1 MKQPLIGPEVI
12 CCVLIG
18 CYFRVLVGRT
28 SLLTSECG
36 AQVLEVRGYS
46 LHPSYN
52 SRTLDSDL
60 AIVEVASEFGQGI
73 HLTPFI
79 LPACLPSGP
88 DDGLYRPGTMGFV
101 SGFGVLSENET
112 SLSSTLQ
119 TG

>member
-1 MKQPLIGPEVI
+1 MNQPLIGPEVI

-18 CYFRVLVGRT
+18 CYCRVLVGRT

-36 AQVLEVRGYS
+36 AQVLEVRSYS

-88 DDGLYRPGTMGFV
+88 DPGLYRSGTMGFV
-101 SGFGVLSENET
+101 SGFGVLSENAT
-112 SLSSTLQ
+112 TLSSTLQ